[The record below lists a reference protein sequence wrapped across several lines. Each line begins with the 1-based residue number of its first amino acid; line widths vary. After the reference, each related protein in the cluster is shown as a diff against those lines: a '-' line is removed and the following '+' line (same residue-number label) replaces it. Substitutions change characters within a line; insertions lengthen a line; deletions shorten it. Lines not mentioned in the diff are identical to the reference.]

1 METIIQGHLEGIKFG
16 ALQIHGHVAV
26 IPIISTNGSGPDY
39 LTMKEVLGGASSNGY
54 GSYRRRNG
62 TGIEG
67 HQLGG

>member
-1 METIIQGHLEGIKFG
+1 MKYHSEAIFRG
-16 ALQIHGHVAV
+16 A
-26 IPIISTNGSGPDY
+26 NGSEPDY